1 MARPSKGY
9 NVDGVVPGYT
19 PAAVGISNWQHP
31 QNLNWSFQN
40 IAEFLPTV
48 PISQGFGPVAVLPA
62 APVDLRSI
70 LLPYNGQSSM
80 SVGSVM
86 DSTDTDGWMVLH
98 CGRVLTEQYVAPMT
112 ATTQHLLMSVSK
124 SLVGAVAGAL
134 HDASLLDVQAPV
146 TSYIPALTGTGY
158 AGASVRD
165 LLDMRSG
172 ISFSEDYF
180 DPYAEVRLLEEA
192 IGWAP
197 GMAPGPTG
205 MYPYLMTLGQKSAHG
220 GAFEYRSCETDMLGW
235 VCEAAGAAR
244 MPTLMSSLLWSKIG
258 AEHPAVM
265 GTDQYGTGMFDGGIN
280 ATLADLARFG
290 ALFLNDGIS
299 LTGQRVLST
308 GWMEQTLAGAPES
321 RAAFANSPGDN
332 RMPGGMYRNQMWFPY
347 PGNNV
352 ILALGI
358 HGQMVYINRSAQ
370 LVGVKLS
377 SWPLP
382 QDATKLFSTLFAF
395 DAIATALA

>member
-1 MARPSKGY
+1 M
-9 NVDGVVPGYT
+9 DGLIPGIT

-31 QNLNWSFQN
+31 ENLRWSFQN

-62 APVDLRSI
+62 TPVDLSTI
-70 LLPYNGQSSM
+70 PLPVNGSLPM

-86 DSTDTDGWMVLH
+86 ESTNTDGWMVLH
-98 CGRVLTEQYVAPMT
+98 RGQVLAEHYLDPMS
-112 ATTQHLLMSVSK
+112 AGTQHLLMSVSK

-134 HDASLLDVQAPV
+134 HDASLLDTSAPL
-146 TSYIPALTGTGY
+146 TSYIPALAGTGY
-158 AGASVRD
+158 GGAQVRD

-172 ISFSEDYF
+172 IAFSEDYL

-197 GMAPGPTG
+197 AVLSGPTG
-205 MYPYLMTLGQKSAHG
+205 MYPYLMTLQQKTAHG
-220 GAFEYRSCETDMLGW
+220 GVFEYRSCETDMLGW
-235 VCEAAGAAR
+235 ICEAAGAAR
-244 MPTLMSSLLWSKIG
+244 MPTLMSNLLWSKIG

-280 ATLADLARFG
+280 ATMRDLARFG
-290 ALFLNDGIS
+290 ALFLNDGLS

-308 GWMEQTLAGAPES
+308 SWIEQTLAGAPDS
-321 RAAFANSPGDN
+321 RAAFANSPDDN
-332 RMPGGMYRNQMWFPY
+332 RMPGGMYRNHMWFPY
-347 PGNNV
+347 AGNNV

-358 HGQMVYINRSAQ
+358 HGQMIYINRSAQ

-382 QDATKLFSTLFAF
+382 QDASKLFSTLFAF
-395 DAIATALA
+395 DAIATALT